1 MMRQKIVGDT
11 RARFVEWKDLTHL
24 SAGEIVKEL
33 VLSLPWLAASLWLA
47 HARWYFLALP
57 ASFMFF
63 LVGLRQVHN
72 AYHYA
77 LGLSRK
83 GSDWVMFA
91 MSALMLGSMHAVQIN
106 HLEHHRHCLDEDD
119 VEGASARMAAWK
131 AVLYGPV
138 FPMRLHVNA
147 WKKAR
152 GESFYW
158 IVAELVATAG
168 VVSVACA
175 LAIPWVRYHV
185 LAMAAG
191 QCVTSFFAVWT
202 VHHDCDQPGPLARTL
217 RGLLKNGATYNMFFH
232 VEHHLFPAVPTC
244 HLPQLAQRL
253 DAVAPEITRLRVF

>member
-1 MMRQKIVGDT
+1 MRQKTLRDT
-11 RARFVEWKDLTHL
+11 RVRSVEWKDLTHL

-33 VLSLPWLAASLWLA
+33 VLSLPWLFASLWLA
-47 HARWYFLALP
+47 HAGWYLLALP

-77 LGLSRK
+77 LGLSRR

-91 MSALMLGSMHAVQIN
+91 LSALMLGSMHAVQIN
-106 HLEHHRHCLDEDD
+106 HLEHHQHCLTEGD
-119 VEGASARMAAWK
+119 VEGASARMPAWK
-131 AVLYGPV
+131 AILVGPL

-152 GESFYW
+152 GANFRW
-158 IVAELVATAG
+158 IMAELAVTSGLLVAAG
-168 VVSVACA
+168 AFPV
-175 LAIPWVRYHV
+175 PWFRYHI
-185 LAMAAG
+185 LAMVAG
-191 QCVTSFFAVWT
+191 QCLTSFFAVWS
-202 VHHDCDQPGPLARTL
+202 VHHDCDEPGPFARTL
-217 RGLLKNGATYNMFFH
+217 RGLLKNAATYNMFFH

-253 DAVAPEITRLRVF
+253 DAVAPELTRLRVF